1 MKSTNWKILVAL
13 VFIAGAIASCQI
25 KANKE
30 KENNEGIGETAFIP
44 CCGEPSSNE
53 NILTIKLAV
62 NDTYCKQTACICIH
76 EVAGREYQELQEKLK
91 SEYNIDL
98 QLTYFMEPYDMEGQL
113 KAKSFDG
120 VICKPWNAFMLS
132 KDYNIR
138 YKRIVDIKDV
148 YNSQWLKGVFMVP
161 KDSPIQTLADI
172 EGKTLVAGQEDAYEK
187 FHAPLRMLEQ
197 KGINPGRIYYKASC
211 LENIN
216 ELLDKNAEVA
226 IVSDYVMT
234 ASCAVDIAKPED
246 FRIIG
251 ETETMPLTSV
261 ILDMDKISKEDAM
274 RLQKA
279 LLELSNDKSPESML
293 SDGFVAPE
301 KWEPVPFVKSI

>member
-1 MKSTNWKILVAL
+1 MRNMNWKLVITL
-13 VFIAGAIASCQI
+13 VLIIGVVSCQL
-25 KANKE
+25 KTKKE
-30 KENNEGIGETAFIP
+30 KEKNEGIGETAFIP
-44 CCGEPSSNE
+44 CCGEPSSSE
-53 NILTIKLAV
+53 NTLTIKLAV

-76 EVAGREYQELQEKLK
+76 NVAGREYKELQEKLK

-98 QLTYFMEPYDMEGQL
+98 QLTYFMEPYEMEDQL
-113 KAKSFDG
+113 KAKNFDG
-120 VICKPWNAFMLS
+120 AICKPWNAFMLS

-172 EGKTLVAGQEDAYEK
+172 EGKTVVAGQEDAYEK

-197 KGINPGRIYYKASC
+197 KGIKPGRIYHKASC

-216 ELLDKNAEVA
+216 ELLDKKAEVA

-234 ASCAVDIAKPED
+234 ASCAVDIAKPDD

-251 ETETMPLTSV
+251 ETGTMPLTSV
-261 ILDMDKISKEDAM
+261 ILDMEKISKEDAI
-274 RLQKA
+274 RLQEA

-293 SDGFVAPE
+293 SEGFVAPA
-301 KWEPVPFVKSI
+301 KWIPVPFVKTI